1 MPPPAV
7 GQTLAGG
14 PLELAELRFPRGGRI
29 LVGVKLAHSVVGI
42 FFNYRA

>member
-7 GQTLAGG
+7 GQTLAGV

-29 LVGVKLAHSVVGI
+29 LVGVKLAHFLSDI
-42 FFNYRA
+42 FFKNYA